1 MSEVVVDAGRS
12 AVRRVTGLGV
22 PEWARVLRGTRN
34 RVKDERLGL
43 VAAAFGFWGTL
54 ALFPSLIVL
63 LTAYG
68 MLSEADE
75 VQAQVERILGSVSP
89 EARTLVTNQLQ
100 SLTRSG
106 GLGWSLFLGLVGVL
120 WTASSGVANAIK
132 AVALAYGEEESRGF
146 FRLRLLAL
154 AFTVGALFVVGAAI
168 ALVGILPAL
177 GDESGLIGVLLSVG
191 RWMELVLLMA
201 AAIALLYRFA
211 PRTRHGGWDWA
222 IKGAV
227 TVAVLWALMTGAFSI
242 YVRNFSDYAG
252 TYGTL
257 AGLVILMFWFYLTGL
272 LVVGGAAV
280 AAEMW
285 RVGEGEA
292 DAEPDRSD
300 ATALEPERERL
311 RRAS

>member
-1 MSEVVVDAGRS
+1 MTEAVVDAGRS
-12 AVRRVTGLGV
+12 VLRGVTGLGV
-22 PEWARVLRGTRN
+22 PEWARVLRGTRK

-54 ALFPSLIVL
+54 ALFPALIVL
-63 LTAYG
+63 LTVYG

-75 VQAQVERILGSVSP
+75 VQAQVERILGSVSS
-89 EARTLVTNQLQ
+89 EARTVVTNQLQ

-106 GLGWSLFLGLVGVL
+106 GLGWGLVLGLVGVL
-120 WTASSGVANAIK
+120 WTASSGMANAIK

-146 FRLRLLAL
+146 LALRLLAL
-154 AFTVGALFVVGAAI
+154 AFTAGALLVVGAAI
-168 ALVGILPAL
+168 ALVGILPAAF
-177 GDESGLIGVLLSVG
+177 GDGFGLIGVLLSVG
-191 RWMELVLLMA
+191 RWVGLVLLMA
-201 AAIALLYRFA
+201 AAIAVLYRVA

-227 TVAVLWALMTGAFSI
+227 SVAVLWALMTGAFSI
-242 YVRNFSDYAG
+242 YVRNFSNYAG

-292 DAEPDRSD
+292 HAEPHRSD
-300 ATALEPERERL
+300 ATPLERDRE